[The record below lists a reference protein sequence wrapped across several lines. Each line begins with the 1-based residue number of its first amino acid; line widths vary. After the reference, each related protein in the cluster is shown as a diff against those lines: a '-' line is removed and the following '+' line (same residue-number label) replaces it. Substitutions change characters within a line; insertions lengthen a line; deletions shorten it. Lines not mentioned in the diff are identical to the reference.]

1 MPINEYQIFTPLR
14 GGKNLGI
21 FLVGF
26 SFFPIFG
33 IVAIIMGSVPE
44 GLAIIGFG
52 LLIFA
57 YMIQRYLGF
66 GRKYGISED
75 RIWLKT
81 GRKSLSLTKADIKSV
96 TVLDQEALDAF
107 IGEYSRKILSS
118 KREYNIS
125 RWYRSSKRYNELVRY
140 VSVVITEKETRE
152 GGPTNITKYTIHID
166 GPAVLIKSKD
176 GESYLITPENPS
188 LFAESIR
195 IPGV

>member
-57 YMIQRYLGF
+57 YMIQRYLG
-66 GRKYGISED
+66 
-75 RIWLKT
+75 
-81 GRKSLSLTKADIKSV
+81 
-96 TVLDQEALDAF
+96 
-107 IGEYSRKILSS
+107 
-118 KREYNIS
+118 
-125 RWYRSSKRYNELVRY
+125 
-140 VSVVITEKETRE
+140 
-152 GGPTNITKYTIHID
+152 
-166 GPAVLIKSKD
+166 
-176 GESYLITPENPS
+176 
-188 LFAESIR
+188 
-195 IPGV
+195 